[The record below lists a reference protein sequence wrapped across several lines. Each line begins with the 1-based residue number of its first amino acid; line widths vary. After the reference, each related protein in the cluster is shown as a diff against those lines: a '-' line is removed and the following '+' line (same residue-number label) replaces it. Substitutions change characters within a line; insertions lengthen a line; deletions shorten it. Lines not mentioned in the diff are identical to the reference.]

1 MTNLAT
7 FRHPQN
13 STLVENSLA
22 VTWNSAGTESSS
34 SFNEWQNTHFER
46 IRNTCIPLSPL
57 REQTRLRSPRSEIL
71 SRSLRYWSLAPELH
85 LWKEEILKWT
95 KMLRGLFQ
103 LNCLRSFIWSVGP
116 HLEQNV
122 LFEALVKHCSRKYIY
137 GIFTFLHVCINAC
150 LHKTYPSPY
159 I

>member
-34 SFNEWQNTHFER
+34 SFNEWHNTHFER
-46 IRNTCIPLSPL
+46 ICNTCIPLSPL
-57 REQTRLRSPRSEIL
+57 REQTRLRLRWLEIL

-103 LNCLRSFIWSVGP
+103 LNCLRSFIWNKKSCLRP
-116 HLEQNV
+116 WWNI
-122 LFEALVKHCSRKYIY
+122 CSRKCYIWY
-137 GIFTFLHVCINAC
+137 FHFSAC
-150 LHKTYPSPY
+150 LHKCLSTHNLPLSF